1 MLNNKQQ
8 IIKDLNE
15 KKLGKEYDGQEVEKA
30 LEKSEF
36 LSTVNKLPEKRE
48 TCIGESGIKI
58 SGGQKQRLLL
68 ARNLITKPK
77 ILIID
82 NGLTGLDMETR
93 KRVIEKIT
101 NKNKDMTL
109 IIISNMIEDITEA
122 DKIYILEEK
131 TLKEINLMEV
141 QK

>member
-1 MLNNKQQ
+1 
-8 IIKDLNE
+8 
-15 KKLGKEYDGQEVEKA
+15 
-30 LEKSEF
+30 
-36 LSTVNKLPEKRE
+36 
-48 TCIGESGIKI
+48 
-58 SGGQKQRLLL
+58 
-68 ARNLITKPK
+68 
-77 ILIID
+77 
-82 NGLTGLDMETR
+82 METR